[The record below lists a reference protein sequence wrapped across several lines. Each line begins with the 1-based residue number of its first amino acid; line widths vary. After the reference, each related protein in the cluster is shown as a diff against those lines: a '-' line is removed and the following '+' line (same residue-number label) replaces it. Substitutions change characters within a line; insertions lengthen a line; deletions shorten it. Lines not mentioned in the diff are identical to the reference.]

1 MKLRFKSF
9 AMLALISASLGFTS
23 CDNTDV
29 PAPDEE
35 KSEVLSPQEFLNI
48 TYDGKTYLNVPTA
61 YDEDGEFVFLDEDFS
76 TIYEDELKDLSTL
89 SINLVDE
96 STIEVYK
103 DLETNLSSHNIFLS
117 DITRNTSTR
126 AIIPDDDESIIGKI
140 ELFDDKD
147 FKDRM
152 ISFALT
158 NTLKKN
164 SCPDLGKQY
173 KFNDKCSSAKLTC
186 NLSNDPSKE
195 IELGDRTLKYS
206 EVDLVFI
213 GHDDTWYGDRTFT
226 IIADPQN
233 RIREYKR
240 LKNFNDKMSSAELFF
255 HETGIFKKEG
265 ASK

>member
-9 AMLALISASLGFTS
+9 AMLALISASLGLTS

-76 TIYEDELKDLSTL
+76 TIYEDELKNLSTL

-103 DLETNLSSHNIFLS
+103 DLESNLSSHNISMS
-117 DITRNTSTR
+117 DLPPRASTR

-140 ELFDDKD
+140 ELFDDKK
-147 FKDRM
+147 FKDRS
-152 ISFALT
+152 ITLALT
-158 NTLKKN
+158 KFSTSN

-173 KFNDKCSSAKLTC
+173 KFSDKCSSARLTC
-186 NLSNDPSKE
+186 YLSNDPTKE
-195 IELGDRTLKYS
+195 IQVGDRILKYS
-206 EVDLVFI
+206 EVDLIFI

-226 IIADPQN
+226 IIAKPNN
-233 RIREYKR
+233 RIREFR
-240 LKNFNDKMSSAELFF
+240 ELKNFNDKMSSAELFF
-255 HETGIFKKEG
+255 FETGIFKTEG